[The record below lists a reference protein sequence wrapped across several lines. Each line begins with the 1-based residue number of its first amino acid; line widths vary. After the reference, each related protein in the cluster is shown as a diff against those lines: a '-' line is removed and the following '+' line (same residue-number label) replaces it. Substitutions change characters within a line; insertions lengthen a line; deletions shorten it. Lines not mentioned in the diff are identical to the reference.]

1 MQAVNPVHWL
11 FFIGTVGVSLVFA
24 LYGQWVL
31 LKYKASTY
39 RTAVTGCEVSRFV
52 LDQAGLLH
60 IAVTPIEP
68 SEEPSSME
76 GLFLDPKV
84 YEGRDFL
91 SLLRAARLAFL
102 KSQLSNMTFW
112 VRLKKRMAFVIR
124 FTVLSG
130 WILLALGCF
139 VPGLRFLVNLGLGC
153 FSVVMGIVIFDL
165 PFEMEVEEKTF
176 KLLKQSGHF
185 QINEMLHLKKLN
197 RAIALWGVASIVRA
211 PFNKCLLLLGKKGTV
226 YEL

>member
-1 MQAVNPVHWL
+1 MNPVHWL

-31 LKYKASTY
+31 LKYKAASY
-39 RTAVTGCEVSRFV
+39 RTAVTGCEVARFV
-52 LDQAGLLH
+52 LDQAGLFH
-60 IAVTPIEP
+60 IAVSPMEP
-68 SEEPSSME
+68 SEEHSSME
-76 GLFLDPKV
+76 GLFLEPKV

-91 SLLRAARLAFL
+91 SVLGAARRAFL

-124 FTVLSG
+124 FTVLAG
-130 WILLALGCF
+130 WVLLALGCF
-139 VPGLRFLVNLGLGC
+139 IPGFRFLVNLGLGC
-153 FSVVMGIVIFDL
+153 FSVVMAMVLFDL
-165 PFEMEVEEKTF
+165 PFEKEVEEKTL

-185 QINEMLHLKKLN
+185 QPNEMLHLKKLN
-197 RAIALWGVASIVRA
+197 RAIALWGVASMVRA
-211 PFNKCLLLLGKKGTV
+211 PFDKCLCLIGKKGTV